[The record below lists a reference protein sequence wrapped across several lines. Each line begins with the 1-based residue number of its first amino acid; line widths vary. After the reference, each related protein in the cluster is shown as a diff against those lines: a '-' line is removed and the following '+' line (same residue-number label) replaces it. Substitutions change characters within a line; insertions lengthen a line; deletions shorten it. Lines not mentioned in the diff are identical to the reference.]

1 MRSTAGT
8 VLTPERKEIIA
19 RSVSVALREG
29 LKEAAREPE
38 EEERSESSRGGRRS
52 RVLLLAAVGTAIR
65 FLLRRRGRSGSADG
79 SEATTGGRSVPVESG
94 ESVEGAGSTGR
105 SGGRRL
111 LSMVVRLGAIVA
123 VAYALARRYGSRG
136 VEDAITDA
144 SERTRA
150 IADRTASRAG
160 KAAYKVDSIS
170 EEVADRIEERGGE
183 AADRMEERGE
193 ETAERMEEV
202 AETTEGMAG
211 ADEDEG
217 TAEEAESEGGTE
229 ADEEDEQG
237 EASEGSEESEGAE
250 AGDGTDEE

>member
-38 EEERSESSRGGRRS
+38 EEKPESSSGGRRS
-52 RVLLLAAVGTAIR
+52 RVLLLAAVGTALR
-65 FLLRRRGRSGSADG
+65 YLLRRRGQSGSADE
-79 SEATTGGRSVPVESG
+79 SEAATVGRSVTVESG
-94 ESVEGAGSTGR
+94 ESMEGTGSTGR

-111 LSMVVRLGAIVA
+111 LSMLVRLGAIVA
-123 VAYALARRYGSRG
+123 VAYALTRRYGSRG

-170 EEVADRIEERGGE
+170 EEVADRIEERGEE

-211 ADEDEG
+211 ESGESGMEDERDEG
-217 TAEEAESEGGTE
+217 TEMSEE
-229 ADEEDEQG
+229 
-237 EASEGSEESEGAE
+237 SEESEGAE
-250 AGDGTDEE
+250 ADEEDDEE